1 MFITGIKKILKSVP
15 IAASVIT
22 GAVFLLPVE
31 NVYAVANLNL
41 STDFQSVDGTRAYM
55 DSAGTW
61 DTANNREATNDN
73 PFAAAGFPDGGDTFQ
88 LIINNVAAT
97 GNANR
102 AFDLAISVGLPASN
116 EIRLPQANNFPVP
129 VSATSISGSSTCSAL
144 NNVRAT
150 QTGKTVNFSFPG
162 SDVLS
167 PDCRYVFNL
176 GLTTNNTV
184 PYGVACDPA
193 DAACDVRFNI
203 AYNEVNN
210 TPPLQNRSITHEADV
225 NVGTLS
231 LSKTAVTLLAVDG
244 TPVSYNIV
252 IRNLG
257 NGGLFSTTLTDTDSV
272 NFSLDQLTVAP
283 PFVPPDTQPL
293 PGANTYTFNYL
304 APGQQTT
311 VVASGDADITPD
323 AISCNI
329 LNSAGVIDRT
339 GVVTASDS
347 GSVPYDA
354 SNLLTIDHDASSYCE
369 LCGQGEVFIDVTN
382 IGGITLNNVTITE
395 DLNQSVLGSG
405 LSVVNGSV
413 EYNGVPAA
421 NPSPGVG
428 GTFIFSLGSMD
439 SPADGTPSVPPTD
452 TIRIRF
458 LVERA
463 PGNEQG
469 LANIDPADTPT
480 TDLSVEATATFTSV
494 CGANPGIITT
504 GIDTLLLR
512 QPNPVVTKTGWNT
525 DAGQLVGTAGPFV
538 YGHDS
543 DRVIWEVSV
552 QNSGNADLE
561 DLLIADTIG
570 GNFDFTAVCLNEPDA
585 TNTAAT
591 ANAATMVGTCVA
603 RSGLTPGTFA
613 PAAAPDIAAGAT
625 ANYYYVGVIQGS
637 CSNATNTSDVQW
649 GCEGEGAAGGINAS
663 NSNIPAANIL
673 DTADLNTSVSTFA
686 DLDPAV
692 TDQLVVNVQFT
703 GTHPTNFGA
712 QAQPAGSRGRVT
724 VTITNDTGGTVRNID
739 LDNVLPPNIYVVDP
753 SIDDVSATATLTTN
767 NPQFDITITPANG
780 VATYPGMIDEVTW
793 TNPVVI
799 GNPVTD
805 PLLNVAP
812 HFTFT
817 SSTSGLAPFP
827 DHMLRHGDVLT
838 LSFDVVLID
847 PSRYDLVAD
856 LDVREEIPAVTDP
869 NNNAPTGFDITNSL
883 TVTYEESCSTPNRLS
898 LPAIINTVQANPEDL
913 DVDIVG
919 TELSFI
925 LSTIDT
931 QLLPVT
937 VRVTN
942 RGGHDADNSFLVVT
956 FGAAM
961 EVDTFPGGICSALPG
976 AIPVLPR
983 PYWDLPVPIPVNDSP
998 TIFQCDVGRIA
1009 PNGVVNLNFEV
1020 SRPNPVSVI
1029 DDLTFRVDVVGEIQ
1043 LSDGSPLIFPA
1054 VAVTPAAQIDN
1065 DANNYTLD
1073 GVRARVIGFG
1083 SNKSLVGTCTEDGSF
1098 ATRTADSVYIGED
1111 CEFNIVAGGWFG
1123 FETPG
1128 FGIIAVH
1135 TISVN
1140 DEMPTAATVNNPTS
1154 VPLADP
1160 SVQGFVDHTNGAASD
1175 LEVIGTGINFS
1186 LSPIVPLNQGTVTW
1200 SFNTPNANPSPN
1212 DNKLYVRDK
1221 LFRTNIK
1228 SRILNE
1234 PVDPVDPTV
1243 VALNNHNT
1251 LSRNIVNTTFN
1262 ADFEDSAGN
1271 PGVFTF
1277 GPNTTGY
1284 PVESFRR
1291 YDLTIT
1297 EPNLQIRKTVC
1308 NENISG
1314 PESHVVPLSTCALYS
1329 DALSDGDTQDFY
1341 VFKIEI
1347 TNIDDS
1353 GVTGVTRA
1361 PAYNVVVIDNFDSDT
1376 NPIIT
1381 DLMQVSPIEI
1391 PQILDP
1397 LKYPFNNDDLDND
1410 GDGIPDEGDE
1420 ALILTDNIVNVP
1432 TNLNPAQI
1440 KFSYTHSA
1448 NLTQI
1453 DPGETVTL
1461 YYRVDPDDFIA
1472 PQQILTNAV
1481 DVKYDSLAGLHGN
1494 QNLPQFDT
1502 DPDINLDGV
1511 IGSAR
1516 VYTDLATEFPAQFAT
1531 VQVLPLTVEQ
1541 KIIVRTSTVNGPEP
1555 MPDFTNVVVGEE
1567 VEYRLRTRIPV
1578 ANLRNFTV
1586 RDELPPG
1593 IQCVDVVDVDL
1604 GPLSGPHQAAGFSPG
1619 GNFTRVAD
1627 NDFTSPGITCNDN
1640 VVEWR
1645 FGNQELTAALGNTL
1659 YVFEVTFIA
1668 RIENT
1673 AVTNVPG
1680 FIAGTNNCIIKNGG
1694 ALAGQSRG
1702 VPYTPVSQACN
1713 QDTYAATSY
1722 INDPTQ
1728 GSQLIEHI
1736 FDAINLTVTE
1746 PQVEVTKTF
1755 VEVGSGIPGVDETLA
1770 DAKDIFEVRIDLINN
1785 GDASAFNPQVLDNL
1799 FNTKFTYLGNVGGN
1813 DPPSADAVSFPLPL
1827 TAANLPPVGLPAS
1840 NQPVFSWPGL
1850 YNILP
1855 GIGNAISF
1863 TYRVEA
1869 NDTVEPLE
1877 NIVNTADVKWTSL
1890 DSNAVALNSG
1900 GAIGA
1905 DGTTLGMRTGFFPG
1919 ETTPDNTLNDYND
1932 ADSDSID
1939 IPGLTITKDDLDLPA
1954 NTNTIGEL
1962 RQYQI
1967 EIVIPEGTTNG
1978 LKISDNLAFADVAP
1992 VPVQTWVLEN
2002 NTDFPVQYQFFD
2014 ILEVNGTFPTQAN
2027 AETLFNVAPANNASG
2042 LIEWDIG
2049 TVLTDSED
2057 DSALNL
2063 TPTKNPRI
2071 VITYFARVNN
2081 DTATN
2086 NNDLLSNEAVLEY
2099 TNLLP
2104 PFPSPFTAD
2113 VTVTEPDLLITK
2125 VPVNTTSPGDD
2136 PDAGDVIEYTVTISH
2151 SVDSTA
2157 QAFDLNIVDT
2167 LPADASIV
2175 FGATTSLLI
2184 NGGAAGN
2191 PVPAMP
2197 APVVPNGQQLIW
2209 GRGNANDDTLDL
2221 PLGQSLVLTYTV
2233 IVQDNAEPLLA
2244 ISNNVV
2250 VDWTSRNSASDGT
2263 TPLINAR
2270 ERFGIG
2276 GLNCLAS
2283 IAPNTYCA
2291 EVSSTVDV
2299 IDNNIIVKT
2308 INGDTSVVSAD
2319 SDVRIGDVVTYALTL
2334 TLQEGTTRSLSL
2346 VDTLPNGLEVIDIIS
2361 VNGDTDAD
2369 NDNDY
2374 DPVPANGF
2382 TYTPI
2387 AAPVLPIG
2395 AGNNVLTFN
2404 LGNIVNQ
2411 AGVGINDFVII
2422 YRAVVTEAEF
2432 VLPQI
2437 ATTPIDNTVVLN
2449 YIDVNGAAPSGLPLS
2464 RLTSTVNLD
2473 AQQPIIFTANISK
2486 DRFPSGTPSGSGV
2499 APNDTMDFR
2508 LLACNVGTAPAYDL
2522 VLTDD
2527 LPVEMDH
2534 LSIANLNVLFTDLTG
2549 TVPQTPVFT
2558 NGIEYT
2564 LVGPAID
2571 GGDMVFTFDNI
2582 ASPLPVNQCVRIMF
2596 DINVDAGVN
2605 TNISWTNE
2613 FRVDEYHSLDF
2624 NQPGVD
2630 IAERQ
2635 DYVLAG
2641 PVFFNMNTVT
2651 PNNPP
2656 AKTLVSPINAV
2667 DSTHDEATI
2676 GEVITYQITI
2686 PSDDDI
2692 PLTAPDPNP
2701 MTVNL
2706 FNVRIEDQLS
2716 TNIELI
2722 DAVIDPASPYQ
2733 QVGLLQRT
2741 VSATNL
2747 LEIRLD
2753 DTLITAGV
2761 PAETQPVVINI
2772 TARVKNEVGV
2782 DSSVAAFD
2790 NTVRY
2795 FYTPINGDPSE
2806 VVGGSTTTVSD
2817 DDISV
2822 VEPQINLIAKT
2833 VVNQTQANAATD
2845 AGDILLYTLTF
2856 STSGVNAS
2864 DAFSDAFDLGIVDTL
2879 SPGLDFCS
2887 TTEDLNCID
2896 PVSSVGTLVSDRSLI
2911 VSGAGTLV
2919 SPRVINWNAEK
2930 APTPDINIDVVEGT
2944 ALVTI
2949 TYTVKVLDEV
2959 LAGQVLSSTTD
2970 LSYTSLDGNQGV
2982 NERTYNATFTNPP
2995 NITIPDTSNLD
3006 KVFNSTTSTLSVIPP
3021 DINVRVGDTI
3031 DYEMR
3036 IQAQEAT
3043 HQNIVLSD
3051 ALEQGLLFEGIVNVN
3066 IGGVID
3072 NDGSFEASGPFSF
3085 TTFNQS
3091 SVVLGGD
3098 ATTPAG
3104 STVQLTLQ
3112 NFVNAGNN
3120 DPNDDEII
3128 ITYRV
3133 RVLDQ
3138 VLDPLVSDFD
3148 LDNNL
3153 QMVYGINGGT
3163 RTDTS
3168 TPVTVNVDHPLIT
3181 VTKSRPVATA
3191 VVANEIITFNIQLA
3205 NSGQSDAYDLVL
3217 EDILPPGLRN
3227 GAAAVSITSV
3237 EMPIGNVLAV
3247 APVQDLTN
3255 VTATGQ
3261 ILWNF
3266 DIAGTA
3272 NALTIPAGQTL
3283 QITYEVQADAD
3294 IAAGLS
3300 VINQATATL
3309 YYSFDNEQV
3318 PLSANVVTGVTP
3330 ATIIT
3335 PPIIA
3340 DREIYGPSNTSSVTI
3355 TTDGPDVLSKTVLGA
3370 LTDVSIG
3377 QPFKYRIQV
3386 PFVAVP
3392 NALHDVKI
3400 TDNLSI
3406 IPNTDLIF
3414 LSVIAVNDDADV
3426 SPDEDDTYNPVNSGT
3441 PTNLVIEDVVNGIEI
3456 PAGQTITVE
3465 LEVLLRDSPIN
3476 SGLPLPAGTFSNVAN
3491 YTFNSIDGDDASVG
3505 NGVQGTAPAITI
3517 VEPSLI
3523 IRKTGPA
3530 TPVAFNADI
3539 PYTIEVENAGT
3550 GPAFDT
3556 TITDV
3561 LPNTADIP
3569 PLTGG
3574 TCNATP
3580 ANFFAQIL
3588 RDDNSVVVPLLTL
3601 GTDYTFTHTPATCE
3615 LVITTLTPLAKIE
3628 DDEKLVISYTTRL
3641 DTDSMNGAQ
3650 LTNNVSVTEYF
3661 SQDTP
3666 AGIKV
3671 GEIRRYENDLVSLLD
3686 EASFTITVE
3695 AAELLITKIP
3705 NNLTTGGSGAFADP
3719 GDQLHY
3725 TINVQNIG
3733 PVATGTFSFTDE
3745 PDRLNLAPG
3754 YFDFSS
3760 ITNVVVNSAVVPF
3773 TTVGGVLTI
3782 PNMSLLG
3789 GINDSLTIEFDINLR
3804 SVITA
3809 GTVVVNQGEVNL
3821 TGFSPQPT
3829 DDPSIAAV
3837 PGVADPTETLIDAA
3851 PAFMVSKTSAD
3862 ITDDTNILR
3871 QGDTLRYTVLV
3882 KNIGLENVNNAY
3894 IRDLVP
3900 ANTSYVT
3907 GSTTL
3912 NGLTVIDG
3920 ANGSSPLENQ
3930 ILINAPENVSPGIM
3944 RADADTNVTGNVATI
3959 TFDVVVDADV
3969 VDGTVISNQAYVG
3982 GLGAGSGPIAE
3993 QKSDNPNTTL
4003 VNDPTIDVVGNLPA
4017 IDAQKTVSLF
4027 TDVGANGIIDPGD
4040 TLEYSFV
4047 ISNGG
4052 AVAATG
4058 VSLFDLI
4065 PANSSYVLGS
4075 VAINGTAIPDTNLYP
4090 AIPVIPISLDINVNS
4105 SDLGLPDQAAND
4117 GQITA
4122 GNEATITFRVLVTGA
4137 PNSLISNQGTIL
4149 SNEIPEQLTD
4159 TDGNS
4164 TNGAQPTVV
4173 TIGVNSELHF
4183 TKEVFVVG
4191 GGVAVAGGELEY
4203 NLQVTN
4209 TGLTD
4214 ASNILLIDTIP
4225 ANVTYT
4231 LNSTKLDGSITFIG
4245 SGVTEPGA
4253 NLQVNYQLA
4262 KGVLEPGEKFSV
4274 SYRVVSD
4281 AGLSA
4286 GTAISN
4292 TATVDWT
4299 ENPSVTPLSATSSI
4313 EIGGAPGVGVIGGNI
4328 WHDITRTPVDQF
4340 TSATDLNLANWTVQ
4354 IYLNRPARS
4363 LFATTVTDANGLYQF
4378 KGLPTISSASDSY
4391 ELVMIPPGGSDTSAS
4406 MGRAKEDPDHVNSG
4420 TVGEMTLT
4428 GIIVLDGEN
4437 ISKQNLAVL
4446 PHGVVYDSVLRTPVA
4461 GAILNL
4467 VQANGNPV
4475 PSVCLPASANQLSQ
4489 QTLASGFYRFDI
4501 QDQAAGCNIT
4511 NYVIEING
4519 VPTDYIAGTSSIIP
4533 PGKASNLQI
4542 DVPACNDS
4550 SDDTILGNGD
4560 CDIQF
4565 AATPPGVDVSVR
4577 TDSTALGAAGE
4588 TQGTTYYLSK
4598 RVDTNGQVAF
4608 NNHIPLDP
4616 DLESAVL
4623 ITKISS
4629 MVNVTRSQLV
4639 PYTITLR
4646 NTLPAPI
4653 YDLDIIDIFPPGFKY
4668 IAGSGRIKFGNGA
4681 FIKTEP
4687 VYNAGNLDANG
4698 DNRVPQD
4705 SLDEFVDLTSIVG
4718 VDNAQQY
4725 NDSARLLTWKD
4736 IGTLD
4741 ANATVT
4747 LKLLLVV
4754 GSGVGEGEY
4763 VNRAIA
4769 TNNLTSGAASGIA
4782 SATVR
4787 VVPDPTFDCSDVI
4800 GKVFDDK
4807 NLNAYQDEG
4816 EEGIPNVRVLTAKGL
4831 EITGDAHG
4839 RFHLT
4844 CAVVPNPDRG
4854 SNFIIKLDERSLP
4867 SGYRL
4872 TTENP
4877 RVVRATRGKMVK
4889 FNFGAAIHRV
4899 VRLDMAAAVFE
4910 ENSTEMRPQWLPRLD
4925 ILITELAK
4933 DPSLLRLSYLAE
4945 NESESE
4951 VNDRLDA
4958 VKEEIEKRWEEL
4970 NCCYQLMIETE
4981 VFWRKG
4987 GPVGGEFDE

>member
-1 MFITGIKKILKSVP
+1 MLFTDMRQILKSVL
-15 IAASVIT
+15 ITCVIVS
-22 GAVFLLPVE
+22 AVFLLPVK

-41 STDFQSVDGTRAYM
+41 STNFQSVDGTRAYM

-61 DTANNREATNDN
+61 DTVNNREATNNN
-73 PFAAAGFPDGGDTFQ
+73 PFAVAGFPDGGDTFQ
-88 LIINNVAAT
+88 LIIDNVAGT
-97 GNANR
+97 GNVNR
-102 AFDLAISVGLPASN
+102 AFDLAISVDLPVTN
-116 EIRLPQANNFPVP
+116 EIRLPQLNNFPVP
-129 VSATSISGSSTCSAL
+129 VGATSISGGSTCSAL
-144 NNVRAT
+144 NNVRAS
-150 QTGKTVNFSFPG
+150 QAGKTVNFSFG
-162 SDVLS
+162 ALDIIS

-176 GLTTNNTV
+176 GLTTNNV
-184 PYGVACDPA
+184 VSYGVACDPA

-210 TPPLQNRSITHEADV
+210 TPPLQNRSITHQADV
-225 NVGTLS
+225 NAGVLS
-231 LSKTAVTLLAVDG
+231 LNKSGNTLLAVDG
-244 TPVSYNIV
+244 TAVNYDIDIENQ
-252 IRNLG
+252 G
-257 NGGLFSTTLTDTDSV
+257 DGGLFNVTLTDTDSIH
-272 NFSLDQLTVAP
+272 FLLGQLTIAP
-283 PFVPPDTQPL
+283 PFVPPDTQPA

-304 APGQQTT
+304 SANQLTT
-311 VVASGDADITPD
+311 VVASGLADINPD
-323 AISCNI
+323 ALSCNI

-347 GSVPYDA
+347 GSILYDV

-382 IGGITLNNVTITE
+382 IGGITLNNVTVTE

-405 LSVVNGSV
+405 LSVVTGSV
-413 EYNGVPAA
+413 EYNGVSVVD
-421 NPSPGVG
+421 PSPGAG
-428 GTFIFSLGSMD
+428 GTFIFNLGSMD
-439 SPADGTPSVPPTD
+439 SPADGTPSIPPTD

-458 LVERA
+458 LVERTA
-463 PGNEQG
+463 GDEQG

-480 TDLSVEATATFTSV
+480 TDLTVEATATFTSV
-494 CGANPGIITT
+494 CGGNPAIITT
-504 GIDTLLLR
+504 GPDTLLLR

-525 DAGQLVGTAGPFV
+525 DAGQTLGTAGPFV

-570 GNFDFTAVCLNEPDA
+570 GNFDFTAVCENEPDA
-585 TNTAAT
+585 TATAAT
-591 ANAATMVGTCVA
+591 LNAAVMQGTCVA
-603 RSGLTPGTFA
+603 RSGLTPSTFA
-613 PAAAPDIAAGAT
+613 PPTAPDIAFGAT
-625 ANYYYVGVIQGS
+625 ANYYYVGVIQGG

-649 GCEGEGAAGGINAS
+649 GCEGEGAAGGVNAS
-663 NSNIPAANIL
+663 NSNIPAVNIL

-686 DLDPAV
+686 DLDPTV
-692 TDQLVVNVQFT
+692 TDQLVINVQFT

-712 QAQPAGSRGRVT
+712 QAEPAGSRGRVT
-724 VTITNDTGGTVRNID
+724 VTITNDTGGTVRDIQ

-753 SIDDVSATATLTTN
+753 TIDDVSATATLTTN
-767 NPQFDITITPANG
+767 NPQFDITMTPANG
-780 VATYPGMIDEVTW
+780 VASYPGMIDEVTW

-799 GNPVTD
+799 GDPVTD
-805 PLLNVAP
+805 PLLNIAP

-817 SSTSGLAPFP
+817 SSSPGLGPFP

-847 PSRYDLVAD
+847 PTRYDLLAD
-856 LDVREEIPAVTDP
+856 LDVREEIPLLTDP
-869 NNNAPTGFDITNSL
+869 DNNAPTGFDITNSL

-898 LPAIINTVQANPEDL
+898 LPVINNTFQANPEDL

-919 TELSFI
+919 GALNFI
-925 LSTIDT
+925 LNSDPAET
-931 QLLPVT
+931 LPLT

-942 RGGHDADNSFLVVT
+942 NGGHSARNYFLYVSFGNAISVNELLSTAVTSGNCSTVAQPLARLTWDTPASIPNDATVYRC
-956 FGAAM
+956 
-961 EVDTFPGGICSALPG
+961 DTG
-976 AIPVLPR
+976 AITPGLV
-983 PYWDLPVPIPVNDSP
+983 DLDFIVNRNPASVD
-998 TIFQCDVGRIA
+998 
-1009 PNGVVNLNFEV
+1009 PNI
-1020 SRPNPVSVI
+1020 I

-1043 LSDGSPLIFPA
+1043 LSDGTPLIFPA
-1054 VAVTPAAQIDN
+1054 VTPSPPAQIASS
-1065 DANNYTLD
+1065 ANNYSLD

-1083 SNKSLVGTCTEDGSF
+1083 LVKTLVPGSCTEEASYVRDP
-1098 ATRTADSVYIGED
+1098 ATVYIGED
-1111 CEFNIVAGGWFG
+1111 CQYTVESGGWFG
-1123 FETPG
+1123 FLSPG
-1128 FGIIAVH
+1128 FGQIA
-1135 TISVN
+1135 ISNIQVF
-1140 DEMPTAATVNNPTS
+1140 DELPTAAS
-1154 VPLADP
+1154 ALP
-1160 SVQGFVDHTNGAASD
+1160 SAQGFISQDDGVNSDAEIIASG
-1175 LEVIGTGINFS
+1175 ITFTAPTGV
-1186 LSPIVPLNQGTVTW
+1186 LGQGTVNWLFHQVDT
-1200 SFNTPNANPSPN
+1200 NVAD
-1212 DNKLYVRDK
+1212 DNKLLLKDK
-1221 LFRTNIK
+1221 TFIANII
-1228 SRILNE
+1228 SRILNDS
-1234 PVDPVDPTV
+1234 VDPPLAP
-1243 VALNNHNT
+1243 VATPNRHNIT
-1251 LSRNIVNTTFN
+1251 SRNILNTTFD

-1271 PGVFTF
+1271 PGFVSF
-1277 GPNTTGY
+1277 GPTTTGY
-1284 PVESFRR
+1284 PDVSLRLA
-1291 YDLTIT
+1291 DLVIT

-1308 NENISG
+1308 NETLSGSPEDHQLPGIS
-1314 PESHVVPLSTCALYS
+1314 SCAPYLDDVS
-1329 DALSDGDTQDFY
+1329 NGDTQDFY

-1347 TNIDDS
+1347 VNVDDS
-1353 GVTGVTRA
+1353 AGANPSRA
-1361 PAYNVVVIDNFDSDT
+1361 PAYNVVVTDTFDS
-1376 NPIIT
+1376 T
-1381 DLMQVSPIEI
+1381 DLMQVTPIPPGAEN
-1391 PQILDP
+1391 P
-1397 LKYPFNNDDLDND
+1397 LTYPFLEDDLDND
-1410 GDGIPDEGDE
+1410 NDGVTDEADE
-1420 ALILTDNIVNVP
+1420 ALILNNNNVNVIP
-1432 TNLNPAQI
+1432 VDPAVL
-1440 KFSYTHSA
+1440 KFSYTHTTA
-1448 NLTQI
+1448 LEQI

-1472 PQQILTNAV
+1472 PLQILRNTV
-1481 DVKYDSLAGLHGN
+1481 EVKYDSLSGLHGN
-1494 QNLPQFDT
+1494 QNVPQVDT
-1502 DPDINLDGV
+1502 DPDVDLNGV

-1516 VYTDLATEFPAQFAT
+1516 VHTDLPSEFPLQAST
-1531 VQVLPLTVEQ
+1531 VQVLPLEVDQ
-1541 KIIVRTSTVNGPEP
+1541 KIIVRTSAINGPEP
-1555 MPDFTNVVVGEE
+1555 MADLTNVVVGEE
-1567 VEYRLRTRIPV
+1567 IEYRLRTSIPV
-1578 ANLRNFTV
+1578 ANLRSFTV

-1593 IQCVDVVDVDL
+1593 IQCVDVADVDL
-1604 GPLSGPHQAAGFSPG
+1604 GPGGPHAAAQFVPGFPAG
-1619 GNFTRVAD
+1619 GNPGDVFTRVAD
-1627 NDFTSPGITCNDN
+1627 NDFTSPGITCNEN

-1645 FGNQELTAALGNTL
+1645 FGDQELTAALGNNL
-1659 YVFEVTFIA
+1659 FEFEVTFIA
-1668 RIENT
+1668 RVENT
-1673 AVTNVPG
+1673 SVTNVPG
-1680 FIAGTNNCIIKNGG
+1680 FDPALNNHCIIKNGG
-1694 ALAGQSRG
+1694 LAATQSRG
-1702 VPYTPVSQACN
+1702 QPYTPPNNSCN
-1713 QDTYAATSY
+1713 QDTYVATTY
-1722 INDPTQ
+1722 INSPSQ
-1728 GSQLIEHI
+1728 GSSLIEHV
-1736 FDAINLTVTE
+1736 FSAINVTVTE
-1746 PQVEVTKTF
+1746 PILNITKTF
-1755 VEVGSGIPGVDETLA
+1755 TEVTTGNDETTG
-1770 DAKDIFEVRIDLINN
+1770 DAGDIFEVRIDIENT
-1785 GDASAFNPQVLDNL
+1785 GDANAYIPEILDNL
-1799 FNTKFTYLGNVGGN
+1799 NNTKYTYLGNVSGPFIPFSDG
-1813 DPPSADAVSFPLPL
+1813 VSFPLPL
-1827 TAANLPPVGLPAS
+1827 TAANLPPAGLPAS
-1840 NQPVFSWPGL
+1840 NQPVFIGPAGYFIAPGA
-1850 YNILP
+1850 
-1855 GIGNAISF
+1855 GNAISF
-1863 TYRVEA
+1863 SYQVQA
-1869 NDTVEPLE
+1869 NGDVLPIEDLD
-1877 NIVNTADVKWTSL
+1877 NTANVKWASL
-1890 DSNAVALNSG
+1890 DPAAITPLNSSG
-1900 GAIGA
+1900 VIGA
-1905 DGTTLGMRTGFFPG
+1905 DGSELGMRIGFFPG
-1919 ETTPDNTLNDYND
+1919 ETTPDNIINDYND
-1932 ADSDSID
+1932 DDTDSIAVPA
-1939 IPGLTITKDDLDLPA
+1939 IQFSKDDLNLPD
-1954 NTNTIGEL
+1954 NDITIGEH
-1962 RQYQI
+1962 RRYQL
-1967 EIVIPEGTTNG
+1967 EIRLPEGTTTDVS
-1978 LKISDNLAFADVAP
+1978 ITDNIAFGDESYI
-1992 VPVQTWVLEN
+1992 LEN
-2002 NTDFPVQYQFFD
+2002 AGAFEVVYEFID
-2014 ILEVNGTFPTQAN
+2014 ILSVNTLAPINGADGTVTGGSN
-2027 AETLFNVAPANNASG
+2027 AETIMLAAPVDETPNSVLWN
-2042 LIEWDIG
+2042 IG
-2049 TVLTDSED
+2049 TVVTVAED
-2057 DSALNL
+2057 DSPLNGARVV
-2063 TPTKNPRI
+2063 NPIIR
-2071 VITYFARVNN
+2071 ITYFAR
-2081 DTATN
+2081 A
-2086 NNDLLSNEAVLEY
+2086 NNDLVTNAVPDNDNLRNEATLQYTSGTPSTETITLSTANVAVIEPLLE
-2099 TNLLP
+2099 
-2104 PFPSPFTAD
+2104 
-2113 VTVTEPDLLITK
+2113 VTK
-2125 VPVNTTSPGDD
+2125 VANVTTA
-2136 PDAGDVIEYTVTISH
+2136 DAGDTIQYTLTMNH
-2151 SVDSTA
+2151 HADSTSG
-2157 QAFDLNIVDT
+2157 AFDLNFVDT
-2167 LPADASIV
+2167 LPASVTFDSV
-2175 FGATTSLLI
+2175 LSFQI
-2184 NGGAAGN
+2184 NGID
-2191 PVPAMP
+2191 
-2197 APVVPNGQQLIW
+2197 VVPNAPFITGQQLTW
-2209 GRGNANDDTLDL
+2209 GRGNAGNDDIDL
-2221 PLGQSLVLTYTV
+2221 PFGESLVLVYTV
-2233 IVQDNAEPLLA
+2233 TVNDTVEPNEL
-2244 ISNNVV
+2244 IQNSVV
-2250 VDWTSRNSASDGT
+2250 VDWTSLNGDITG
-2263 TPLINAR
+2263 L
-2270 ERFGIG
+2270 ERIGIG
-2276 GLNCLAS
+2276 GVDCSASVAPDDYCLDG
-2283 IAPNTYCA
+2283 IDD
-2291 EVSSTVDV
+2291 TVTV
-2299 IDNNIIVKT
+2299 VDNNTIVKT
-2308 INGDTSVVSAD
+2308 IVTDTSIVPGD
-2319 SDVRIGDVVTYALTL
+2319 SDVRIGDIVTYALTI
-2334 TLQEGTTRSLSL
+2334 TLQEGTTRSLT
-2346 VDTLPNGLEVIDIIS
+2346 VTDTLPNGLEFIDANIDGFVDLTI
-2361 VNGDTDAD
+2361 NGDSLAP
-2369 NDNDY
+2369 Y
-2374 DPVPANGF
+2374 ESANGF
-2382 TYTPI
+2382 IHNPIPAIATPTG
-2387 AAPVLPIG
+2387 P
-2395 AGNNVLTFN
+2395 GNNVLIIN
-2404 LGNIVNQ
+2404 IGDGISGIVNNT
-2411 AGVGINDFVII
+2411 ANPANDFII
-2422 YRAVVTEAEF
+2422 TYRAVVTEAEF
-2432 VLPQI
+2432 VLPQV
-2437 ATTPIDNTVVLN
+2437 ATTSIDNTAVMN
-2449 YIDVNGAAPSGLPLS
+2449 YVDVDGNPPSGLPLT

-2473 AQQPIIFTANISK
+2473 AQQPIIFTANLIKDSPDIS
-2486 DRFPSGTPSGSGV
+2486 SGAGV
-2499 APNDTMDFR
+2499 SSNQELDFR
-2508 LLACNVGTAPAYDL
+2508 LLACNVGAGPAYDL
-2522 VLTDD
+2522 TLVDN
-2527 LPVEMDH
+2527 LPVEMNH
-2534 LSIANLNVLFTDLTG
+2534 LPTSLVNIDVDLTDPTG
-2549 TVPQTPVFT
+2549 VTELTQLTDTVHYNYTAPV
-2558 NGIEYT
+2558 
-2564 LVGPAID
+2564 VD
-2571 GGDMVFTFDNI
+2571 GGDMIFIFSDENT
-2582 ASPLPVNQCVRIMF
+2582 PLPANQCIRITYQ
-2596 DINVDAGVN
+2596 INVDSPIGAN
-2605 TNISWTNE
+2605 LSWVNE
-2613 FRVDEYHSLDF
+2613 FRLDSYASLDL
-2624 NQPGVD
+2624 NAVGPDVT
-2630 IAERQ
+2630 ERQ
-2635 DYVLAG
+2635 DYVAAG
-2641 PVFFNMNTVT
+2641 PVFFSMNTIT

-2656 AKTLVSPINAV
+2656 LKSLQNPRNAV
-2667 DSTHDEATI
+2667 DANHDEATI
-2676 GEVITYQITI
+2676 GEIVTYQII
-2686 PSDDDI
+2686 VPSDDDL
-2692 PLTAPDPNP
+2692 PGVGLDPNP
-2701 MTVNL
+2701 MVVDL
-2706 FNVRIEDQLS
+2706 FNVRIRERLDDNL
-2716 TNIELI
+2716 TLVDI
-2722 DAVIDPASPYQ
+2722 VIDESLPNTYRAASINDPAVTPVAGNEFDIRLENILDASSGAVEPVILTVRARVNNDAATNTTVTDINNRAQYFFTQ
-2733 QVGLLQRT
+2733 AINDFGEIDGGSVTT
-2741 VSATNL
+2741 VSA
-2747 LEIRLD
+2747 
-2753 DTLITAGV
+2753 
-2761 PAETQPVVINI
+2761 
-2772 TARVKNEVGV
+2772 
-2782 DSSVAAFD
+2782 
-2790 NTVRY
+2790 
-2795 FYTPINGDPSE
+2795 
-2806 VVGGSTTTVSD
+2806 

-2822 VEPQINLIAKT
+2822 VEPQINLLSKT

-2864 DAFSDAFDLGIVDTL
+2864 DVFSDAFDISIVDTL
-2879 SPGLDFCS
+2879 SAGLDFCS
-2887 TTEDLNCID
+2887 TTEDVNCID
-2896 PVSSVGTLVSDRSLI
+2896 PTSTVGTLDSDRTQI
-2911 VSGAGTLV
+2911 ISGAGTTASPHIITWNSEDV
-2919 SPRVINWNAEK
+2919 SNN
-2930 APTPDINIDVVEGT
+2930 DIDIDVVEGT
-2944 ALVTI
+2944 ATVTI
-2949 TYTVKVLDEV
+2949 EYTVKVMNTV

-2970 LSYTSLDGNQGV
+2970 LSYTSLDGDQGL

-2995 NITIPDTSNLD
+2995 DITIPDTSNLD
-3006 KVFNSTTSTLSVIPP
+3006 KLFNSTTSTLSVIPP

-3072 NDGSFEASGPFSF
+3072 NDGSFEARGPFSF
-3085 TTFNQS
+3085 DTFNQS

-3138 VLDPLVSDFD
+3138 VLDPLVSNFD
-3148 LDNNL
+3148 RDNNL

-3163 RTDTS
+3163 RTDIT

-3181 VTKSRPVATA
+3181 ITKSRPVATA
-3191 VVANEIITFNIQLA
+3191 VVANEIITFNILIT

-3227 GAAAVSITSV
+3227 GATPVDITSV
-3237 EMPIGNVLAV
+3237 EMPIGNVLGFE
-3247 APVQDLTN
+3247 PVQDLTN
-3255 VTATGQ
+3255 LTATGQ

-3272 NALTIPAGQTL
+3272 NALTIPAGQSL

-3318 PLSANVVTGVTP
+3318 PLSVNAVTGITP

-3340 DREIYGPSNTSSVTI
+3340 DREIYGPSNTDSVTV
-3355 TTDGPDVLSKTVLGA
+3355 TTDGPDVLSKTVVGG

-3377 QPFKYRIQV
+3377 QPFRYRIQV
-3386 PFVAVP
+3386 PLIAVQ

-3400 TDNLSI
+3400 TDNLSA

-3414 LSVIAVNDDADV
+3414 LSVTAINDDASV
-3426 SPDEDDTYNPVNSGT
+3426 TPDEDDTYNPVNSGT
-3441 PTNLVIEDVVNGIEI
+3441 PTNLVIEDIVNGIEI
-3456 PAGQTITVE
+3456 PADRTITVE

-3476 SGLPLPAGTFSNVAN
+3476 SGLPLPAGTFSNIAN
-3491 YTFNSIDGDDASVG
+3491 YTFNSIDGDDLSVG

-3556 TITDV
+3556 TITDI
-3561 LPNTADIP
+3561 LPNTADNP

-3574 TCNATP
+3574 TCNAIP

-3588 RDDNSVVVPLLTL
+3588 RDDNSVVVPLLAL
-3601 GTDYTFTHTPATCE
+3601 GTDYTFTHTPETCA

-3671 GEIRRYENDLVSLLD
+3671 GEIRRYENDVASLLD

-3695 AAELLITKIP
+3695 AAELVITKIP
-3705 NNLTTGGSGAFADP
+3705 TNLTTGGSGAFADP

-3733 PVATGTFSFTDE
+3733 PVATGIFSFTDE
-3745 PDRLNLAPG
+3745 PDRLNLTPG

-3760 ITNVVVNSAVVPF
+3760 ITNVVVNSAIVPF
-3773 TTVGGVLTI
+3773 TTVGGVLDI
-3782 PNMSLLG
+3782 PNLSLLG
-3789 GINDSLTIEFDINLR
+3789 GVNDSLTIEFDINLR

-3809 GTVVVNQGEVNL
+3809 GTIVVNQGEVNL

-3837 PGVADPTETLIDAA
+3837 PGIADPTETLIDAA
-3851 PAFMVSKTSAD
+3851 PAFMVSKSSAD
-3862 ITDDTNILR
+3862 ITGDTNILR

-3912 NGLTVIDG
+3912 NGLPVIDG
-3920 ANGSSPLENQ
+3920 VNGSSPLENQ
-3930 ILINAPENVSPGIM
+3930 ILINAPENVSPGIL
-3944 RADADTNVTGNVATI
+3944 RADADINVTGNVATI
-3959 TFDVVVDADV
+3959 TFDVVVDTDV

-3993 QKSDNPNTTL
+3993 QKSDNPVTSL

-4017 IDAQKTVSLF
+4017 LDAQKTVSLVN
-4027 TDVGANGIIDPGD
+4027 DVTANGVIDSGD
-4040 TLEYSFV
+4040 TLEYQIV
-4047 ISNGG
+4047 VSNGG
-4052 AVAATG
+4052 AVSATQ
-4058 VSLFDLI
+4058 VSLIDVI
-4065 PANSSYVLGS
+4065 PANSLYVANS
-4075 VAINGTAIPDTNLYP
+4075 VSLNGVAVPDSEITTAPLTLRI
-4090 AIPVIPISLDINVNS
+4090 NS

-4122 GNEATITFRVLVTGA
+4122 GNEATILFRVTANGA
-4137 PNSLISNQGTIL
+4137 VNSLISNQATIE

-4159 TDGNS
+4159 ADANS

-4173 TIGVNSELHF
+4173 TIGVNSELQF

-4209 TGLTD
+4209 TGLAD
-4214 ASNILLIDTIP
+4214 ASNIILIDTIP
-4225 ANVTYT
+4225 ANVSYT
-4231 LNSTKLDGSITFIG
+4231 LNSTKLDGSTTFIG
-4245 SGVTEPGA
+4245 SGVTEPGV

-4262 KGVLEPGEKFSV
+4262 KGVLEAGEKFSV

-4286 GTAISN
+4286 GTPISN

-4299 ENPSVTPLSATSSI
+4299 ENPSATPLSATSSI

-4340 TSATDLNLANWTVQ
+4340 TSVTDLNLANWTVQ
-4354 IYLNRPARS
+4354 IYLNKPARS

-4378 KGLPTISSASDSY
+4378 KGLPTISSVSDSY
-4391 ELVMIPPGGSDTSAS
+4391 ELRMIPPGGSDTSAS
-4406 MGRAKEDPDHVNSG
+4406 MGRAIEDPDHANSG
-4420 TVGEMTLT
+4420 TAGEMNLT
-4428 GIIVLDGEN
+4428 GIVVLDGEN

-4475 PSVCLPASANQLSQ
+4475 PSACLPAGSNQLSQ
-4489 QTLASGFYRFDI
+4489 QTLVSGFYRFDI

-4533 PGKASNLQI
+4533 PGKAGNLQI

-4565 AATPPGVDVSVR
+4565 AVTPPGVDVSVR

-4598 RVDTNGQVAF
+4598 RVDTNGEVAF

-4653 YDLDIIDIFPPGFKY
+4653 YDLDIIDLFPLGFKY

-4687 VYNAGNLDANG
+4687 VYNQGVIDDNG
-4698 DNRVPQD
+4698 ENRVPQT
-4705 SLDEFVDLTSIVG
+4705 SLDEFVDLSGIVG
-4718 VDNAQQY
+4718 VDNSQQY
-4725 NDSARLLTWKD
+4725 NDSARLLTWND
-4736 IGTLD
+4736 IGTLG
-4741 ANATVT
+4741 ANETVT

-4899 VRLDMAAAVFE
+4899 VRLDMADAVFE

-4958 VKEEIEKRWEEL
+4958 VKEEIENRWEEL